1 MIRGRTQLV
10 EGKTVKLFIAGG
22 IGNTKIQSLQ
32 TIGRE
37 NPTNA
42 EILRTHCML
51 EALQQTVNLSTHFF
65 INVMWFPIGNDKAKT
80 LWKDTTSL
88 SGTPSFFFP
97 GDRKL
102 NASQLKAVTMSLSS
116 ENSDRV
122 ILIHG
127 PPGTGKTTVIAATV
141 TSLMSLS
148 GKDRTLWLVAQS
160 NVAVKNIAEKLAS
173 VDFVDFKILVSKD
186 FHFDWQVPLNLYS
199 KPLDDDYHF
208 NRHEHLYHK
217 IDHNVLR
224 SDNFAGNIVG
234 ADRQLL
240 GSRVILC
247 TLSMLANDKIR
258 VFTDVV
264 PIQIVMF
271 DEASQIEIGDYLP
284 MLIRFRPSLRKMIF
298 IGDNKQCESDGLPT
312 LFILI
317 LPSVSPYG
325 SSDIPTLQS
334 IFEKSHMLT
343 RAVFL
348 DTQC

>member
-1 MIRGRTQLV
+1 MERHHEPFRDAFVLFSRGPKIKRIA
-10 EGKTVKLFIAGG
+10 VKSCDDEPIQRKFRSCHTYSWSS
-22 IGNTKIQSLQ
+22 GN
-32 TIGRE
+32 
-37 NPTNA
+37 
-42 EILRTHCML
+42 
-51 EALQQTVNLSTHFF
+51 
-65 INVMWFPIGNDKAKT
+65 
-80 LWKDTTSL
+80 
-88 SGTPSFFFP
+88 
-97 GDRKL
+97 
-102 NASQLKAVTMSLSS
+102 
-116 ENSDRV
+116 
-122 ILIHG
+122 
-127 PPGTGKTTVIAATV
+127 
-141 TSLMSLS
+141 
-148 GKDRTLWLVAQS
+148 GKDDSHSRHRNQPHVFVWERQDSLARCPIQCCGE
-160 NVAVKNIAEKLAS
+160 EKLAS

-199 KPLDDDYHF
+199 NPLDDDYHF

-264 PIQIVMF
+264 PIQTVMF